1 MGTVQ
6 IKKDKKDIEVISA
19 GSSDYP
25 ALLKEIKNF
34 PKELFYIGDV
44 TLLKK
49 RCAAVVGSRNTT
61 EYGRSTAVAISKRLA
76 AKDVAVVSGLARG
89 IDTCAHRGAL
99 SAGGST
105 IAVLGCGVDICYPK
119 ENSGIKKE
127 IEEAGLVISEYAPG
141 TEPKKYHFPQRNR
154 IISGL
159 SEVTVVVQARNNSG
173 ALITAELAAE
183 QGREVCAVPGNID
196 SQYNLGTNKLIKDGA
211 RPIISTADVLEVMG
225 LDLIAR
231 EEAEKLLSETELK
244 IFSML
249 QQRGEMTA
257 DEICRRLEKPPAYVA
272 GIVTIME
279 LKGVV
284 FSSLGKIFIA
294 KE

>member
-6 IKKDKKDIEVISA
+6 IKKDKKDIEVIGA

-211 RPIISTADVLEVMG
+211 RPLISTADVLEVMG

>member
-6 IKKDKKDIEVISA
+6 IKKDKKDIEVIGA

>member
-1 MGTVQ
+1 MDTIQ
-6 IKKDKKDIEVISA
+6 IRKEIEVISA
-19 GSSDYP
+19 GSPDYP
-25 ALLKEIKNF
+25 ALLKEIKNY
-34 PKELFYIGDV
+34 PKELFYIGNRK
-44 TLLKK
+44 LLKK

-61 EYGRSTAVAISKRLA
+61 GYGRSTAVAISKRLA
-76 AKDVAVVSGLARG
+76 GKDVAVVSGLAKG

-99 SAGGST
+99 TAGGST
-105 IAVLGCGVDICYPK
+105 IAVLGCGVDICYPR
-119 ENSGIKKE
+119 ENSGIKRE

-141 TEPKKYHFPQRNR
+141 TEPQRYHFPQRNR
-154 IISGL
+154 IISGI

-196 SQYNLGTNKLIKDGA
+196 SQYNLGSNKLIKDGA
-211 RPIISTADVLEVMG
+211 RPIVSTADVLELMG
-225 LDLIAR
+225 LDIIER
-231 EEAEKLLSETELK
+231 KEAEKLLGDTELK
-244 IFSML
+244 IFCML
-249 QQRGEMTA
+249 QQQGEMTM
-257 DEICRRLEKPPAYVA
+257 DEICRRLERPPAYVT